1 MTGDALA
8 AYLQT
13 VVESESARANALQ
26 AQGEALQAQYTA
38 QQAVAVYQRAQ
49 QALAAL
55 MRARAEGIRGAGRLA
70 VAARRDVER
79 SAGGS
84 AGDTVGRT
92 LRT

>member
-49 QALAAL
+49 P
-55 MRARAEGIRGAGRLA
+55 GASGAHAGKGRRNPW
-70 VAARRDVER
+70 RR
-79 SAGGS
+79 
-84 AGDTVGRT
+84 TVGGCN
-92 LRT
+92 